1 MKINK
6 TITFGS
12 KDELITEKLYEL
24 GYLSKNFNFSN
35 YIKNLIK
42 KDILENDRVFTSAQE
57 DRVRDIVNS
66 ILQNHNV
73 SITIDDSDIKK
84 KSRDRNTFEAQNEV
98 ALDKDDDDLLD
109 FAG

>member
-12 KDELITEKLYEL
+12 KDEVITEKLYEL
-24 GYLSKNFNFSN
+24 GYLNKNFNFSN

-42 KDILENDRVFTSAQE
+42 KDILENTGVFTKDQE
-57 DRVRDIVNS
+57 DRVTEIVSS

-73 SITIDDSDIKK
+73 SITVSSKDIEKK
-84 KSRDRNTFEAQNEV
+84 TKNTNTFEAQNEV
-98 ALDKDDDDLLD
+98 ALDKDDDDLLN